1 MRPTS
6 SSNVALLSLLVVGSS
21 FALACT
27 ANGSPDDRSP
37 SASTPESADPSP
49 PHESITV
56 ERTASG
62 MRHVTPVTGKL
73 IRSVDGATAA
83 TIAFFSRH
91 PELGLA
97 RPDARLAPRA
107 VERDELGM
115 VHVKMQQLAHG
126 VPVRG
131 GEVAA
136 HYAADGS
143 LASIDAKIADGID
156 DADPRPSLSSG
167 DALAAARA
175 HVATE
180 DASVTSADLR
190 AEKAP
195 ALTFLP
201 SGQLVWAMRIAA
213 DEPAIVRRWAF
224 VDAKTGAVESY
235 DDLHRATM
243 SAKGYDGKTKTVQ
256 TDINNGV
263 YVLRDVSRT
272 TNGLHTASVKNTTDL
287 AKNEYV
293 SSTNGT
299 TWDPV
304 GIDAHAHT
312 AMTWDYFK
320 TAHGRLS
327 YDNLSG
333 QMVSFIHY
341 DKNLDNAF
349 NQGGGVVVYGDGAP
363 GVSRPN
369 AVALDIVAH
378 EITHGVTETSSGLV
392 YQQQAGALNEAIS
405 DIFGAVVEH
414 QYEPDATKNWM
425 HSEDAYLDGK
435 AIRDLKTPRASRPI
449 GIDGLEYPRHM
460 KEYAAL
466 PLTLDQGGVHVNSLV
481 IDHTAYLMAMGGTNE
496 VSKINVAR
504 GIGWENLAKVWYR
517 ANTRYFLTTT
527 NFVEAAKGTLTAAKD
542 LSLSTEDQDTIECA
556 WIATGVLEGTCKAK
570 AEETKPTDSKPKAQ
584 DDEKSAASDDEE
596 TTTTKKSGTKKPTET
611 VISSGCA
618 AASTGDV
625 GSVFPAL
632 VAIAG
637 ILVGRRARRA
647 GRV

>member
-1 MRPTS
+1 MRPHS

-27 ANGSPDDRSP
+27 ANGSPDDSSP
-37 SASTPESADPSP
+37 RKESLT
-49 PHESITV
+49 I
-56 ERTASG
+56 ERTVSG
-62 MRHVTPVTGKL
+62 MRHVTPTTGKL
-73 IRSVDGATAA
+73 FTNVDGAAAA
-83 TIAFFSRH
+83 TIAFFARH
-91 PELGLA
+91 AELGLA
-97 RPDARLAPRA
+97 HPEADLAPRIVA
-107 VERDELGM
+107 RDELDM
-115 VHVKMQQLAHG
+115 VHVKLQQLAHG
-126 VPVRG
+126 IPVRG
-131 GEVAA
+131 AEVSA
-136 HYAADGS
+136 HYAPDGS
-143 LASIDAKIADGID
+143 LASIDANIADGLD

-180 DASVTSADLR
+180 DSSVTSTDLR
-190 AEKAP
+190 AEKP
-195 ALTFLP
+195 PTLSFLP

-213 DEPAIVRRWAF
+213 DEPAIVRRWTF
-224 VDAKTGAVESY
+224 VDAKTGAASSY

-243 SAKGYDGKTKTVQ
+243 SGKGYDGKTKTVQ
-256 TDINNGV
+256 TDTNNGV
-263 YVLRDVSRT
+263 YVLRDISRT
-272 TNGLHTASVKNTTDL
+272 PNGLHTASVKNTTDL
-287 AKNEYV
+287 SKNEYV

-304 GIDAHAHT
+304 GIDAHVHT

-320 TAHGRLS
+320 TAHARIS
-327 YDNLSG
+327 YDNLGG
-333 QMVSFIHY
+333 QMAAFIHY

-349 NQGGGVVVYGDGAP
+349 NQGGGAIVYGDGAP

-414 QYEPDATKNWM
+414 QYKPDATKNWM

-435 AIRDLKTPRASRPI
+435 PVRDLKTPRASRPI

-481 IDHTAYLMAMGGTNE
+481 IDHAAYLMAMGGTNE

-542 LSLSTEDQDTIECA
+542 LALSIEDQDAIECA
-556 WIATGVLEGTCKAK
+556 WIATGVLDGTCKTK
-570 AEETKPTDSKPKAQ
+570 AEEPKATDSKPTTQ
-584 DDEKSAASDDEE
+584 DDDKRTSSDDDEE
-596 TTTTKKSGTKKPTET
+596 TTTTKKSGSKKPTET
-611 VISSGCA
+611 MLSSGCA
-618 AASTGDV
+618 AAPTVDLGTAL
-625 GSVFPAL
+625 PAL
-632 VAIAG
+632 LAIAG
-637 ILVGRRARRA
+637 ILVGRRRSRRA
-647 GRV
+647 DRV